1 MNIVKELTGNY
12 ILNVGIISWFIAQ
25 MLKLLFDY
33 ATTRRFTIGRFLGGA
48 GGMPSSHSAVV
59 CSVCFATY
67 KVCGPSSTEFAL
79 SVVLAMIVMYD
90 ASGVRRAAGEQAK
103 VLNNILEKWQEPL
116 VVGNELKELL
126 GHTPFEVLAGAIVGI
141 IVAIIY

>member
-25 MLKLLFDY
+25 LLKLIYDYVTTKEFD
-33 ATTRRFTIGRFLGGA
+33 IGRFLGGA

-59 CSVCFATY
+59 CSVCVATY
-67 KVCGPSSTEFAL
+67 KICGPSSTEFAL
-79 SVVLAMIVMYD
+79 SAVLAMIVMYD

-103 VLNNILEKWQEPL
+103 VLNTIIEKWQEPQFME
-116 VVGNELKELL
+116 NELKELL
-126 GHTPFEVLAGAIVGI
+126 GHTPFEVLAGALLGVLI
-141 IVAIIY
+141 ALIY